1 MLGLTKRASPVLLVT
16 KEQKV
21 GVYKHL
27 NASLA
32 YKYTSLTLKMIIQ
45 KLYMNKCALEIS
57 NRLSCLLLFQ
67 SYLS

>member
-32 YKYTSLTLKMIIQ
+32 YKYTSVVVF
-45 KLYMNKCALEIS
+45 
-57 NRLSCLLLFQ
+57 RLLLNED
-67 SYLS
+67 Y